1 MMTVHIADDATELE
15 RLRVENAE
23 CLTLLAETHRL
34 ITEQNRVIQ
43 ASHAAMLCASETH
56 RSLDTP
62 SLRMMR
68 AAVAMIEGHVPPQ
81 AAVTTQGDATVTCC
95 RCRVDVPVSALSNPT
110 RCPDERCPLKPKPG
124 SAA

>member
-15 RLRVENAE
+15 RLKVENAE
-23 CLTLLAETHRL
+23 ARTLLTEAHRL

-43 ASHAAMLCASETH
+43 ASHAAMLAMSETH

-68 AAVAMIEGHVPPQ
+68 AAVAMIEGRQPQ
-81 AAVTTQGDATVTCC
+81 ATVTCC
-95 RCRVDVPVSALSNPT
+95 RCRVDVQVSALSNES
-110 RCPDERCPLKPKPG
+110 RCVDERCPLKRKEG
-124 SAA
+124 AAP

>member
-15 RLRVENAE
+15 RLRAENAE
-23 CLTLLAETHRL
+23 CRTLLAETHRL
-34 ITEQNRVIQ
+34 ISEQNRMIQ
-43 ASHAAMLCASETH
+43 ASHAAMLAMSETH

-68 AAVAMIEGHVPPQ
+68 AAVAMIEGRQPQ
-81 AAVTTQGDATVTCC
+81 ATVTCC

-110 RCPDERCPLKPKPG
+110 RCPDDRCPLKPKPG